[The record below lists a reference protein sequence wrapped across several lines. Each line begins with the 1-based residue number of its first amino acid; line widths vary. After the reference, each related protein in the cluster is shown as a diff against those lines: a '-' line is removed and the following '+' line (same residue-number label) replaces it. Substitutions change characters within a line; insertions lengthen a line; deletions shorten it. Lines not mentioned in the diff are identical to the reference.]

1 MSALHPSSIMKI
13 VVIHKYERKK
23 GFVMKKFIAIGAA
36 LLVLLFSFMPSFS
49 TANANEGIQVC
60 CDIEPQAYPYN

>member
-1 MSALHPSSIMKI
+1 MSASFPSSIMDI

-60 CDIEPQAYPYN
+60 EDLEPKPYPYN

>member
-1 MSALHPSSIMKI
+1 
-13 VVIHKYERKK
+13 
-23 GFVMKKFIAIGAA
+23 MKKFIAIGAA

-60 CDIEPQAYPYN
+60 EDLEPKPYPYN